1 MGSTRPASLNQIDA
15 AQVKANIDRSGAT
28 PELADRDPH
37 VIARWAGGHG
47 RYPREEGDL

>member
-15 AQVKANIDRSGAT
+15 AQVRAYIDWVGAT

-37 VIARWAGGHG
+37 VIARWVSGHP
-47 RYPREEGDL
+47 RYPRKEGDL